1 MRPRLRDSHL
11 PRRVYVVHGS
21 YWFRPNGSKPVRLT
35 RVEEGE
41 PAMYK
46 GLAAAKLALESP
58 QDTVATL
65 VSEWKQKYLATAKLS
80 EETRKTYGGIADQ
93 VAHSLG
99 QFKADEVDTPAIEE
113 FLDFWNDRARMRNEV
128 RKVARQ
134 VFDWGVKRGRLR
146 VNPAD
151 KADKAAVAKR
161 MVYIPDDALAE
172 VLAAMEREGGNRA
185 THNGLMTRAFVE
197 LSYLT
202 GQRGKDIREL
212 KWADLEQERMP
223 FQPSKTADSSGKR
236 VAFSLTPEIQRVL
249 ASVKAF
255 VADRN
260 EELQH
265 RASEETAKRLLG
277 KRVKAVAAPV
287 ASEYVIHRLD
297 GKPFQQ
303 TGVRTAWRRALAL
316 TRFKDSGY
324 TLKDIR
330 PKTLTDIHKATE
342 DLAEVQKFAAHASI
356 TTTEGYMRDKVT
368 PTVVS
373 PLAVPKMRP
382 PNS

>member
-1 MRPRLRDSHL
+1 
-11 PRRVYVVHGS
+11 
-21 YWFRPNGSKPVRLT
+21 
-35 RVEEGE
+35 
-41 PAMYK
+41 
-46 GLAAAKLALESP
+46 
-58 QDTVATL
+58 
-65 VSEWKQKYLATAKLS
+65 
-80 EETRKTYGGIADQ
+80 
-93 VAHSLG
+93 
-99 QFKADEVDTPAIEE
+99 
-113 FLDFWNDRARMRNEV
+113 
-128 RKVARQ
+128 
-134 VFDWGVKRGRLR
+134 
-146 VNPAD
+146 
-151 KADKAAVAKR
+151 
-161 MVYIPDDALAE
+161 
-172 VLAAMEREGGNRA
+172 MEREGGHRA
-185 THNGLMTRAFVE
+185 THNGLMNRAFVE

-260 EELQH
+260 EELRR

-277 KRVKAVAAPV
+277 KRVRPVAAPV

-316 TRFKDSGY
+316 TSYKDSGY

-373 PLAVPKMRP
+373 PLSVPRKK
-382 PNS
+382 